1 MGEGYG
7 MSESAVR
14 KLAEDGIQT
23 IITVDTGITAVREAA
38 LVKELGITLVITDHH
53 ECCGDLPEAAAA
65 VNPHRPDDTYPF
77 KELAGVGVVFKL
89 LCAVEC
95 LRCPEDP
102 MGECV
107 RRICTEYVD
116 LVAVGTVADVMP
128 LCDENRLIVAL
139 GLRLIENSPREGIRA
154 LLEASM
160 NESKSTQK
168 KKITSSLIGFTIAPR
183 INAAGRIQDASMAV
197 QLFLAQDAETARQL
211 AYRLCDIN
219 RQRQNEENK
228 IADAAYARIDAEVDT
243 DENPVIVL
251 EDDYWHHGVVGIVA
265 SRITERYGC
274 PTILIS
280 FAPQNNSA
288 EVENNTLTA
297 QELGKG
303 SGRSVKGMNLVD
315 ALSWCEDLLE
325 KYGGHELAAGLTIR
339 RENLPEFKKKINE
352 YGRKCFADGIPDPS
366 VEVDCE
372 LRASD
377 FTMLQAEQLY
387 ALEPYGVSN
396 PTPVFVT
403 YSMKVEDIAAV
414 GAGKHLRMRL
424 SQDGVAITAM
434 YFRHGLDDVD
444 FYPGDCVDVLYNLLI
459 TANTNVVGKDVF
471 FFSFIFSTIALIPV
485 IRIIFFISFRIFM
498 LMW

>member
-1 MGEGYG
+1 
-7 MSESAVR
+7 
-14 KLAEDGIQT
+14 
-23 IITVDTGITAVREAA
+23 
-38 LVKELGITLVITDHH
+38 
-53 ECCGDLPEAAAA
+53 
-65 VNPHRPDDTYPF
+65 
-77 KELAGVGVVFKL
+77 
-89 LCAVEC
+89 
-95 LRCPEDP
+95 
-102 MGECV
+102 
-107 RRICTEYVD
+107 
-116 LVAVGTVADVMP
+116 MP

-444 FYPGDCVDVLYNLLI
+444 FYPGDCVDVLYNLDINEFQNNRTLQFI
-459 TANTNVVGKDVF
+459 VKDIRLAEEIQKKEDEEKLQYCRICEVMKEKSPIHPKEIPHVIPTRSDFAFVYTTLKHELSLGHEIYSIRALRHLLGTKNYSVGYTKLTFILGIFDELKILQVEELDPERDVYYFRMVYGRGKANLEDSVLLQRLHFCAG
-471 FFSFIFSTIALIPV
+471 L
-485 IRIIFFISFRIFM
+485 
-498 LMW
+498 L